1 MASNNNI
8 IQNKPFDNA
17 SLIPL
22 AHLFSMPAT
31 NNAAKVR
38 HFSESAKKFHIFL
51 QKTYISVH

>member
-31 NNAAKVR
+31 NNAAKAR

-51 QKTYISVH
+51 QKT